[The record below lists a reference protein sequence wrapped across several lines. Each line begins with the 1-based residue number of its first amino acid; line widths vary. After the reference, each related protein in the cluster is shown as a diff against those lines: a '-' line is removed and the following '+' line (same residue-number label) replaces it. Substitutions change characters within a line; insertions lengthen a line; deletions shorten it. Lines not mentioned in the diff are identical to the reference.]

1 MSVFTPVST
10 IFILMRL
17 TAAQYLVLACR
28 AGEGLCVH
36 RENQILVINM
46 QYVFIKT
53 HPYVIFSKLGF
64 LWVSH
69 MHGTKKCVV

>member
-1 MSVFTPVST
+1 MYTERIRF
-10 IFILMRL
+10 
-17 TAAQYLVLACR
+17 
-28 AGEGLCVH
+28 
-36 RENQILVINM
+36 LVINM